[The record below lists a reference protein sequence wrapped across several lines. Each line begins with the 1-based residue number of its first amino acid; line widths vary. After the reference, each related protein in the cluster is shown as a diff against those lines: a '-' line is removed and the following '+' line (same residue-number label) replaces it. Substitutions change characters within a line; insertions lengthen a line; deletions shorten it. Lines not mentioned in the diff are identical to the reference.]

1 MFEASPTEAV
11 MTAQQI
17 YLALVVGA
25 FSTFAV
31 SLFAAAVWSRRK

>member
-1 MFEASPTEAV
+1 

-25 FSTFAV
+25 FATFAV
-31 SLFAAAVWSRRK
+31 ALFAASIWSRRN